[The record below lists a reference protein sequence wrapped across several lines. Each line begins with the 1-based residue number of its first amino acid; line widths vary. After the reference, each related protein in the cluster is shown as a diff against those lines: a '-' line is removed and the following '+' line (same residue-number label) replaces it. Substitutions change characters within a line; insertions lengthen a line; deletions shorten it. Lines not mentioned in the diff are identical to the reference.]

1 MKLLDQNINIYT
13 AYYQEKIKPIFVN
26 ELSKWLFK
34 WRRRSPRV
42 SCPDMHPQKMTTG
55 HPVGPRGQDT
65 DHLHTNL
72 RHLNQQKSVQILGKS
87 VFHCPVTADYWC
99 IKTLQCVNVFA
110 FIHPVLQINNSL
122 DTSPQKLFM
131 STFFF
136 LDIKVQHWGKITENT
151 INKDCITFYLRLINP
166 VDPLIKNLID

>member
-1 MKLLDQNINIYT
+1 MTLQVTETESKS
-13 AYYQEKIKPIFVN
+13 F
-26 ELSKWLFK
+26 LSRHAPW
-34 WRRRSPRV
+34 
-42 SCPDMHPQKMTTG
+42 KMTTG

-99 IKTLQCVNVFA
+99 IKLLQHVIVFV
-110 FIHPVLQINNSL
+110 FRHPVLGINNSL
-122 DTSPQKLFM
+122 DTCKHKKLFM

-136 LDIKVQHWGKITENT
+136 LDIKVQHWGKITEST

>member
-1 MKLLDQNINIYT
+1 MTLQVTETESKS
-13 AYYQEKIKPIFVN
+13 F
-26 ELSKWLFK
+26 LSRHAPW
-34 WRRRSPRV
+34 
-42 SCPDMHPQKMTTG
+42 KMTTG

-65 DHLHTNL
+65 DHLHTIL
-72 RHLNQQKSVQILGKS
+72 WHLNQHKSVQILGKS

-99 IKTLQCVNVFA
+99 IKLLQHIIVFV
-110 FIHPVLQINNSL
+110 FRHPVLGINNSL
-122 DTSPQKLFM
+122 DTCKHKKLFM

-136 LDIKVQHWGKITENT
+136 LDIKVQHWGKITEST

>member
-1 MKLLDQNINIYT
+1 MTLQVTETESKS
-13 AYYQEKIKPIFVN
+13 F
-26 ELSKWLFK
+26 LSRHAPW
-34 WRRRSPRV
+34 
-42 SCPDMHPQKMTTG
+42 KMTTG

-72 RHLNQQKSVQILGKS
+72 RHLNQQKSVQFLGKS

-99 IKTLQCVNVFA
+99 IKLLQHVIVFV
-110 FIHPVLQINNSL
+110 FRHPVFPNKQFLGHK
-122 DTSPQKLFM
+122 PQKIFM
-131 STFFF
+131 STSFF